1 MDIIRPSSTSRLA
14 RNISLIARRLPR
26 ATELLSSVDSVPP
39 FSTTGMRPSYH
50 VWTQN
55 AEQGLTSHHAR
66 VRTLASASR
75 RRGPD
80 IDTSSRARLTFTHLR
95 YGHYVYYI
103 HYSDIRDNIQD
114 VMNNVMDITN
124 NISLM
129 RDSLLLH
136 TTLAMDQGSV
146 SQSRHIQS
154 AMRLLVLPP
163 MPPLNRATDPRWR
176 SDTCS

>member
-39 FSTTGMRPSYH
+39 FSTTGMRLSYH

-66 VRTLASASR
+66 VRTLASALR

-80 IDTSSRARLTFTHLR
+80 IGTSSRARAPCTHLL

-114 VMNNVMDITN
+114 VMNNAMDITN

-129 RDSLLLH
+129 RDSSSYH
-136 TTLAMDQGSV
+136 FSNRPRVCFSV
-146 SQSRHIQS
+146 QAYTICCEVTCPPTHASLEQSHRPKV
-154 AMRLLVLPP
+154 AL
-163 MPPLNRATDPRWR
+163 
-176 SDTCS
+176 